1 LRCLDAVSTPLE
13 ERPMIDPKKQDQTP
27 RQGPPP
33 EDPERTLESTL
44 PTPGQSPGKPDSTQA
59 ERAAGVERK
68 ESDKPATPT
77 VPPPVNY
84 PPKLI

>member
-1 LRCLDAVSTPLE
+1 
-13 ERPMIDPKKQDQTP
+13 MIDPKPQP

-44 PTPGQSPGKPDSTQA
+44 PRSGQSPGKPDSTEA
-59 ERAAGVERK
+59 DRAANTEREK
-68 ESDKPATPT
+68 SGKPSTPA
-77 VPPPVNY
+77 PPPANY